1 MEEQASQP
9 GYKQSTAWRR
19 KAGATKRSESSMHD
33 LRLRRMAA
41 HQEWSCCLSLI
52 GFLPRSSWATVNLQR
67 FRTWRSC
74 NRPESKRYS
83 HEEPC
88 VRLKR
93 AFSFYQ
99 MVMLH
104 SFVLRLK
111 SRSNIDTAKEKR
123 HTAEIYF
130 MMMKIWKYQ
139 KLMFEQIDDCVLTSG
154 LSKHHMGQMHS
165 QLCW

>member
-1 MEEQASQP
+1 
-9 GYKQSTAWRR
+9 
-19 KAGATKRSESSMHD
+19 
-33 LRLRRMAA
+33 
-41 HQEWSCCLSLI
+41 
-52 GFLPRSSWATVNLQR
+52 
-67 FRTWRSC
+67 
-74 NRPESKRYS
+74 
-83 HEEPC
+83 
-88 VRLKR
+88 
-93 AFSFYQ
+93 

-111 SRSNIDTAKEKR
+111 SRSNLDTAKEKR

-165 QLCW
+165 QPC